1 MEEEDED
8 YLDQSSRAGGDG
20 RQAFIEGEEELDNK
34 IKDGEKE
41 DKEREAGEEGG
52 GRGVGGWR

>member
-52 GRGVGGWR
+52 GRGVGG